1 MVLHNNASP
10 KTLHF
15 QLITNQ
21 DFFRGQGAPVL
32 SLLQFK
38 HDPALKKKDFHMYS
52 KRCLFPL
59 KSCTVPVSTSQYI
72 RQLFSACGFCKTA
85 CRGGCE
91 LAKPGTGAADR
102 RCMSATRATPRRAY
116 PNVLRPPPLP
126 RSHPAAPPNR
136 AYKLHNTRTASHHT
150 GPPRGEKRHGVVV
163 VASGA
168 RIIDEGAGGGGRQ
181 RR

>member
-1 MVLHNNASP
+1 MSFSSQVL
-10 KTLHF
+10 
-15 QLITNQ
+15 
-21 DFFRGQGAPVL
+21 
-32 SLLQFK
+32 
-38 HDPALKKKDFHMYS
+38 Y
-52 KRCLFPL
+52 
-59 KSCTVPVSTSQYI
+59 CTVSTSQYI

-181 RR
+181 RRQPPRANLGARPPRPGRRRRAASADARARPRPRAAPPRHVPGRAR